1 MFIRQKKGKYKGKTY
16 INYQLVESVRT
27 PEGPR
32 QKIICSLGDLGP
44 KPRGEWLKL
53 AHKVQSAL
61 VGQIDLFED
70 ESEQVTRISRKIQAT
85 PQAQSRTPRSAA
97 EKSENDEIVAVRAKA
112 VTTEL
117 HREAGSVHV
126 GCQFWKKLG
135 LDEILADAGL
145 DKRARDLSCLMTM
158 NRLLS
163 PSSENGMP
171 DWIRS
176 TALSD
181 ILGIDLDRL
190 AKDSLYRNLDLLHPR
205 RAAIEARLAARE
217 QTLFNLDQ
225 TVFLYDLTSTYF
237 EGEASEIPK
246 ARHGYSRDKRPD
258 CKQVVVGLVVNPD
271 GFPLAHEVFEGNV
284 RDHKTLPHMLDQL
297 GKRVPLEQGRTVVV
311 DRGMAFD
318 ENIEQIKA
326 RGLHYLVASRQH
338 ERDCWLEQF
347 QDDQGFQA
355 IKPTGRVGQTRRKE
369 PLVRVK
375 MKKTDQGTLV
385 LCMSERRKEKDRA
398 IREKQEG
405 RLLGDLAKLDKRIA
419 SGRLVKPEKIGEAIG
434 RLKERYPR
442 VARYYRIEYDSVSKS
457 LSVELDVSRRSIAES
472 LDGSYLLKTDRTDL
486 SPEEAWR
493 TYTLLTRAEQAF
505 RTMKSPLAERPV
517 FHHLERRVE
526 THIFLCL
533 LAYHLLVAVEK
544 TLLDKG
550 VNTSFATVR
559 STLKTHQICTTV
571 LPTSDGSILKIRR
584 DSTPEPDQMALYKLL
599 DVPQQIVR
607 PTRTWICHPTP

>member
-1 MFIRQKKGKYKGKTY
+1 MFLRQKKGNYKGKTY

-32 QKIICSLGDLGP
+32 QRIVCSLGDLGP

-53 AHKVQSAL
+53 AHKVQAAL
-61 VGQIDLFED
+61 VGQMDLFED
-70 ESEQVTRISRKIQAT
+70 ESREVERISRKIQAS
-85 PQAQSRTPRSAA
+85 PQEKVESPRSAQ
-97 EKSENDEIVAVRAKA
+97 EPSGNDEIVAVRPDA

-126 GCQFWKKLG
+126 GYQYWKKLD
-135 LDEILADAGL
+135 LNEILADSGL
-145 DKRARDLSCLMTM
+145 DKRARDLTCLMTM
-158 NRLLS
+158 NRLFS
-163 PSSENGMP
+163 PTSENGMP
-171 DWIRS
+171 DWFRS

-181 ILGIDLDRL
+181 ILGIDVDRL
-190 AKDSLYRNLDLLHPR
+190 GKDCLYRNLDLLHPH
-205 RAAIEARLAARE
+205 RAAIEARLAAQE
-217 QTLFNLDQ
+217 QSLFNLDQ

-237 EGEASEIPK
+237 EGEASGIPK
-246 ARHGYSRDKRPD
+246 AKHGYSRDKRPD

-284 RDHKTLPHMLDQL
+284 RDHKTLAHMLDQL
-297 GKRVPLEQGRTVVV
+297 GKRVPLEQGQTVVV

-318 ENIEQIKA
+318 ENIDQIRA

-338 ERDCWLEQF
+338 ERDLWLGEF
-347 QDDQGFQA
+347 EDYQGFQEIA
-355 IKPTGRVGQTRRKE
+355 PTGRAVRTRRKQ

-405 RLLGDLAKLDKRIA
+405 RLLDDLARLDKRIA
-419 SGRLVKPEKIGEAIG
+419 SGKLVKPEKIGEAIG

-442 VARYYRIEYDSVSKS
+442 VARYYRIEYDSASRKF
-457 LSVELDVSRRSIAES
+457 SVEMDVKRRSIAES

-493 TYTLLTRAEQAF
+493 TYTLLTRAEEAF
-505 RTMKSPLAERPV
+505 RTMKSPLAERPI

-533 LAYHLLVAVEK
+533 LAYHILVAVEK
-544 TLLDKG
+544 TLSDQG

-559 STLKTHQICTTV
+559 VRLKTHQICTTV
-571 LPTSDGSILKIRR
+571 LPTTDGSILKIRK
-584 DSTPEPDQMALYKLL
+584 DSTPESHQIELYKLL
-599 DVPQQIVR
+599 GVPQQIVR
-607 PTRTWICHPTP
+607 PTRTWICSTTS